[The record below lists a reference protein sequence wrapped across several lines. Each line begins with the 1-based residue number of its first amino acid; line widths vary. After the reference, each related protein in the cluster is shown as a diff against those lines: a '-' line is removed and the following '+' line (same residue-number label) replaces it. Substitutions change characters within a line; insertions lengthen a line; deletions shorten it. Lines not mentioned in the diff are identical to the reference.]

1 MTKKKPARH
10 VASTASHTH
19 PHQPG
24 EGRCLDILRQLSAYI
39 DDELAEDICAELR
52 RHVGACPNCE
62 EFIASLRDTVTLCRH
77 HQTPP
82 LSPQDRARLRHNI
95 LQAWKSEGPK

>member
-1 MTKKKPARH
+1 MTKKKPARRH
-10 VASTASHTH
+10 STSTASH

-82 LSPQDRARLRHNI
+82 LSSQDRARIRHNI
-95 LQAWKSEGPK
+95 LQAWKPEGPR

>member
-1 MTKKKPARH
+1 MTKKKPARRDT
-10 VASTASHTH
+10 ASTHSHS
-19 PHQPG
+19 HQAG

-77 HQTPP
+77 RQTPP
-82 LSPQDRARLRHNI
+82 LSSQDRARLRQNI
-95 LQAWKSEGPK
+95 LQAWKPEASG